1 MTENATPLQEEI
13 RQTRPFRSPAEEAY
27 LGILRTADVLRRRI
41 SDEIESAG
49 ITHQQYNVLRI
60 LAGTH
65 PQPLPTLE
73 VADRMIE
80 QAPGITRLLDRLVD
94 KGLVDRKRCETDRR
108 QMHCRITPAGLE
120 LLDRLQHPVLN
131 AIEAVFRC
139 IGPARV
145 GQLTELLDELRA
157 GDRPNADS

>member
-1 MTENATPLQEEI
+1 MVENGAPLLEEI

-27 LGILRTADVLRRRI
+27 LGLLRTADLLRRRI
-41 SDEIESAG
+41 SDEIAAMG

-65 PQPLPTLE
+65 PESLPTLE

-108 QMHCRITPAGLE
+108 QMHCRITPAGLD

-131 AIEAVFRC
+131 AVETVFRC

-145 GQLTELLDELRA
+145 AQLTELLDELRA
-157 GDRPNADS
+157 GDRPDADS

>member
-13 RQTRPFRSPAEEAY
+13 RQTRPFRSPAEKAY